1 MYAFDLALTQVC
13 LPVLIVVGFDS
24 TVTWN
29 DETHT
34 NAAHQAV
41 TSMGKVVKE
50 LAQAKGV
57 DLPFIFQNDANHD
70 QSPLRTYP
78 AENLAKLK
86 AASLKYDPKQVF
98 QTLQG
103 DGFLLSKA

>member
-1 MYAFDLALTQVC
+1 
-13 LPVLIVVGFDS
+13 
-24 TVTWN
+24 
-29 DETHT
+29 
-34 NAAHQAV
+34 
-41 TSMGKVVKE
+41 VKE

-103 DGFLLSKA
+103 DGFLLPKLEPCGGICHLDFYIYTNLLAKIESLTCNNITLTSE